1 MKKIY
6 MKPSMEVIT
15 IRNTQILAGSLL
27 DTTGTNPQQTDFS
40 GETSDTG
47 GNLSRSFNLWGDDE
61 EY

>member
-27 DTTGTNPQQTDFS
+27 DTSSTDPQQTDFS
-40 GETSDTG
+40 GETSDTE